1 MEEILDL
8 MKQMELDQKN
18 LKHELYKLCWYMRG
32 SVSADEAFTMCIE
45 DREIL
50 NQIIKE
56 NLETAKQIKQPFW

>member
-45 DREIL
+45 DREIIGK
-50 NQIIKE
+50 IIAE
-56 NLETAKQIKQPFW
+56 NLETTKNTNLPFY